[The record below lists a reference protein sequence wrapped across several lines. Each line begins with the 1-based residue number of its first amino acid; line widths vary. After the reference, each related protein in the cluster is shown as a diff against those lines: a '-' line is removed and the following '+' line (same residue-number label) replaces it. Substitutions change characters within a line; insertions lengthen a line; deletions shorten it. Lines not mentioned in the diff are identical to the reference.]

1 VASTRARQAAAG
13 ALVVAVAWLA
23 FYAGWLWRAPGGDR
37 ALLVFSDTAYLV
49 PLVAATFLCGWAA
62 TQVPRALR
70 GFWILIAL
78 ACASWTAGEALWSV
92 RELGTGSVPFPWW
105 TDACN
110 FGFYGFALVALLV
123 FFRPSIR
130 LAGTEAVLDG
140 ALAVAS
146 IALLWWWLV
155 LRNVD
160 VSADLASLVGL
171 GYPMLDLILLCVVA
185 LTPLV
190 AARRGTL
197 AGWLVA
203 FGIAAGGI
211 SDGLYT
217 RLVLQDEYASGGW
230 IDLGWQVQACLISLA
245 AVTAALAVG
254 RKPNWAQRRSP
265 VRVRTGVSMTAALV
279 VVLTVLVAEGIS
291 GTLSRDSVVL
301 VFTVALLL
309 TARGWLLLLA
319 AAREAARRDPVTGVY
334 DEPHLHDQLRR
345 LVAAARQYDEP
356 FALVLLRVPRRNAAD
371 ALRKL
376 VGTARELDLVAKL
389 GDGRLAVVLP
399 RTGEEGAAEAA
410 ERLRAG
416 AGGAVAAGVAVWQPG
431 DTAADVLAAAQRLL
445 TASLG
450 LGGNHTRGPD
460 ADVLL
465 DGDSRLDVTALS
477 QLVRLAQA
485 VDARYRIAP
494 VHSFTVASLAR
505 DLALELELEPDAV
518 AGSYLGGLLHAL
530 GTLDGD
536 EAHPHPRG
544 VYAAL
549 DVKLELR
556 HGTRGAELIRRIPCA
571 AHVAP
576 FVAAY
581 EEFWD
586 GSGPRRLRGES
597 IPFEARVIAVAN
609 AITTMTEP
617 GGDALPLTSAL
628 SEIWRL
634 AGGRYDPE
642 VVSALFRLVRDGRI
656 AAALE
661 EARGDSTAL
670 MTSTPN

>member
-1 VASTRARQAAAG
+1 VASIRARHAAAG
-13 ALVVAVAWLA
+13 ALIVAAAWLA
-23 FYAGWLWRAPGGDR
+23 FYAGWLWRGPGGDR
-37 ALLVFSDTAYLV
+37 GLVVFSDTAYLV
-49 PLVAATFLCGWAA
+49 PILAATLLCGWAA

-70 GFWILIAL
+70 GFWVLIGL
-78 ACASWTAGEALWSV
+78 ACASWLAGEVLWSV
-92 RELGTGSVPFPWW
+92 RELGRGSVPFPWW
-105 TDACN
+105 TDACYL
-110 FGFYGFALVALLV
+110 GFYAFALVALLV
-123 FFRPSIR
+123 FFRPSFR
-130 LAGTEAVLDG
+130 LAGSEAVLDG

-155 LRNVD
+155 LRHVD
-160 VSADLASLVGL
+160 VAANLPSLVGL
-171 GYPMLDLILLCVVA
+171 SYPLLDLVLLCVVA

-203 FGIAAGGI
+203 FAIVAGGI

-217 RLVLQDEYASGGW
+217 RLVLQKEYASGMW
-230 IDLGWQVQACLISLA
+230 LDLGWQVQACLISLA
-245 AVTAALAVG
+245 ALTAALAVG
-254 RKPNWAQRRSP
+254 RKPDWGQRRSP
-265 VRVRTGVSMTAALV
+265 FRVRTGVSMTAAFV
-279 VVLTVLVAEGIS
+279 VVLAVLVFDGAS
-291 GTLSRDSVVL
+291 GTLSRDSVVF
-301 VFTVALLL
+301 VCAVATLL
-309 TARGWLLLLA
+309 TARGWMLLLTT
-319 AAREAARRDPVTGVY
+319 ARESARRDPLTGVY

-345 LVAAARQYDEP
+345 LAAAARQYDEP
-356 FALVLLRVPRRNAAD
+356 FALVLLRAPRRNATEV
-371 ALRKL
+371 LRQV

-399 RTGEEGAAEAA
+399 RTGEAGAAEAA

-416 AGGAVAAGVAVWQPG
+416 AGDAVAAGVAVWRRG
-431 DTAADVLAAAQRLL
+431 DIAPDVFAAAEQLL
-445 TASLG
+445 TAAVR
-450 LGGNHTRGPD
+450 LGGNHTRGPEP
-460 ADVLL
+460 DVLV
-465 DGDSRLDVTALS
+465 DGDSQLGVTAFI
-477 QLVRLAQA
+477 QLVRLAGA

-494 VHSFTVASLAR
+494 AHSLKVASLSR
-505 DLALELELEPDAV
+505 DLALELQLEPDAV
-518 AGSYLGGLLHAL
+518 AASYLGGLLHAL
-530 GTLDGD
+530 GTLGNEEVHLHRDG
-536 EAHPHPRG
+536 
-544 VYAAL
+544 VFAAL
-549 DVKLELR
+549 DVKVELR
-556 HGTRGAELIRRIPCA
+556 HGSRGAEIVRRIPCA

-617 GGDALPLTSAL
+617 EGDALPLTSAL

-656 AAALE
+656 AEALE
-661 EARGDSTAL
+661 EARRGADVIAST
-670 MTSTPN
+670 SH

>member
-1 VASTRARQAAAG
+1 MASTRARHAAAG
-13 ALVVAVAWLA
+13 VLVVAVTWLA
-23 FYAGWLWRAPGGDR
+23 FYAAWLWRAPGGDR

-49 PLVAATFLCGWAA
+49 PLVAATLLCGWAA
-62 TQVPRALR
+62 TQVPRPLR
-70 GFWILIAL
+70 GFWILIGL
-78 ACASWTAGEALWSV
+78 ACASWTAGEVLWSM

-105 TDACN
+105 TDAGYL
-110 FGFYGFALVALLV
+110 GFYGFALVALLA
-123 FFRPSIR
+123 FFRPSFR

-140 ALAVAS
+140 ALVVAS
-146 IALLWWWLV
+146 LGLLWWWLV

-160 VSADLASLVGL
+160 VTADLPSLVGL
-171 GYPMLDLILLCVVA
+171 SYPLLDLVLLCIVA

-217 RLVLQDEYASGGW
+217 RLVLQDGYASGTW
-230 IDLGWQVQACLISLA
+230 IDLGWQVEACLIALA
-245 AVTAALAVG
+245 AAAAALAVG

-265 VRVRTGVSMTAALV
+265 FRVRTGVSMTAALV
-279 VVLTVLVAEGIS
+279 VVLGVLVAEGIS
-291 GTLSRDSVVL
+291 GTLSRSSVVF
-301 VFTVALLL
+301 VCAVAVLL
-309 TARGWLLLLA
+309 TARGWLLLLT

-345 LVAAARQYDEP
+345 LVAAARQYGEP

-376 VGTARELDLVAKL
+376 VGTARELDLVAQL
-389 GDGRLAVVLP
+389 ADGRLAVVLP

-416 AGGAVAAGVAVWQPG
+416 AGGVAAAGVAVWRPG
-431 DTAADVLAAAQRLL
+431 DTATDVVAAAERLLAASVR
-445 TASLG
+445 
-450 LGGNHTRGPD
+450 LGGNHTRGPE
-460 ADVLL
+460 ADVLV
-465 DGDSRLDVTALS
+465 GGGSRLDVTAFV
-477 QLVRLAQA
+477 QLVQLAGA
-485 VDARYRIAP
+485 VDARCRNAP
-494 VHSFTVASLAR
+494 AHSSTVASLSR
-505 DLALELELEPDAV
+505 DLALELQLELDAV
-518 AGSYLGGLLHAL
+518 ASSYLGGLLHAI
-530 GTLDGD
+530 GTLGSNDVHL
-536 EAHPHPRG
+536 HPHG
-544 VYAAL
+544 FFAVL
-549 DVKLELR
+549 DVELELR
-556 HGTRGAELIRRIPCA
+556 HGSRGAELVRRIPCA

-576 FVAAY
+576 FVAAH

-656 AAALE
+656 ADALE
-661 EARGDSTAL
+661 QARRSAEVVQA
-670 MTSTPN
+670 